1 MKKILLSILCL
12 FSALA
17 MNAEKTYS
25 YTFESKQF
33 SDNGTVALGD
43 VEWTLTG
50 EGGAY
55 WGFDTQNGK
64 GQQFGSSSKPYTT
77 MTFSTNGIAGT
88 ITEIKIN
95 TSGASSIAGTLDVT
109 VGGNAFGS
117 QITLTK
123 TATDYTFTGEASG
136 EIVFSYAQTSS
147 KAIYIKSIEVTYTA
161 AGGEVATLS
170 KPVASVEPGTI
181 YNTTTVELSS
191 ESEGTIYY
199 TTDGTEPT
207 AESEVYSGAI
217 AISEFGAATTI
228 KTVVINGE
236 EYSDVATFSYTLKV
250 ADPVFSHPN
259 GVYEKLTGM
268 DALTFTTETEGATI
282 LYNNRGG
289 DPITEGS
296 KSWGSLSVLSTATV
310 KAVAFVKTEAG
321 DSIFSNVVTRYYTI
335 SPVKPFKVAT
345 EIVSGTKYLIN
356 YEGIVAEPH
365 YTTTNYG
372 YMYTEDVTVNGDF
385 IETHEYY
392 GFTITETETAGEYTI
407 MDANNRYY
415 YMNDGYN
422 NFAATDDITEIGDA
436 AIWTIV
442 IEDDCT
448 ATITNKATG
457 KNISYSTSYK
467 NFESI
472 EGGANLPTL
481 YAIGEYPTLTIT
493 PENWSTVESITTIT
507 ITCEQGIA
515 LNESDELYATYRDP
529 DWNTGLDLGY
539 GKVSEDGKSVVYELA
554 TPLDANGD
562 YYITFPAGLFT
573 LDPNGLAVASEQ
585 ESLGL
590 TVENLNVLELTYA
603 NPGNNSNV
611 KSIEYLYFEF
621 NQDITDNVK
630 GAVITDQNG
639 KEYPLS
645 VTYTDGWG
653 ESTPYN
659 ALCLK
664 TAEPITEPGTYT
676 FVLKKEYIA
685 SVNNASVTI
694 SEDATYTFNIVEG
707 LKVTSVSPVE
717 GAAATEISEIVIDF
731 NNYVYHDYISS
742 IWVMDE
748 NGTEYEFVKD
758 AENLEDNTLSIK
770 FIATTPITT
779 AGTYMFTL
787 QEYAVYGYDSS
798 WNMETIPTQTFTIVF
813 DGSSITS
820 GIEDVVTEGEGE
832 KVIFDLTGRRVKE
845 INKAGIYIINGVKTI
860 VK

>member
-1 MKKILLSILCL
+1 MKKILLSVLCFML
-12 FSALA
+12 TIIGIQAQTTVTGVAADFYGSATITIEEDFVVDSNITFSFVKS
-17 MNAEKTYS
+17 E
-25 YTFESKQF
+25 
-33 SDNGTVALGD
+33 
-43 VEWTLTG
+43 
-50 EGGAY
+50 
-55 WGFDTQNGK
+55 
-64 GQQFGSSSKPYTT
+64 GSSTAPAYNK
-77 MTFSTNGIAGT
+77 AGDIRTYAKNT
-88 ITEIKIN
+88 IT
-95 TSGASSIAGTLDVT
+95 
-109 VGGNAFGS
+109 
-117 QITLTK
+117 
-123 TATDYTFTGEASG
+123 ATCASG
-136 EIVFSYAQTSS
+136 NITKIIFKISAQGKKRLTDLTPNTGAVIIDETNLETVTWEGSASEIVFTVGDYAVYGTDGSG
-147 KAIYIKSIEVTYTA
+147 KAGQIDFTEVEVTYGTGA
-161 AGGEVATLS
+161 TGATLS
-170 KPVASVEPGTI
+170 KPVASVETGVI
-181 YNTTTVELSS
+181 YNATSVELSS

-228 KTVVINGE
+228 KAVVINGE

-335 SPVKPFKVAT
+335 SPIKPYKVAT

-707 LKVTSVSPVE
+707 LKITNITPANNAVVSEV
-717 GAAATEISEIVIDF
+717 SEIVIDF

-758 AENLEDNTLSIK
+758 AENLEYNTLSIK

-779 AGTYMFTL
+779 AGTYTFTL
-787 QEYAVYGYDSS
+787 EEYAVYGYDSS
-798 WNMETIPTQTFTIVF
+798 WNMETIPTQSFTFVIEDT
-813 DGSSITS
+813 T
-820 GIEDVVTEGEGE
+820 GIEDVVAEDGE

-860 VK
+860 VE

>member
-1 MKKILLSILCL
+1 MKKILLSVLCL
-12 FSALA
+12 FSIFAVR
-17 MNAEKTYS
+17 AEEVTLS
-25 YTFESKQF
+25 FADTSVRTSF
-33 SDNGTVALGD
+33 STAEQV
-43 VEWTLTG
+43 WQ
-50 EGGAY
+50 
-55 WGFDTQNGK
+55 QNGITFTNSK
-64 GQQFGSSSKPYTT
+64 GSSTSNVADYSNPVRLYKN
-77 MTFSTNGIAGT
+77 STIVITIEEGLTISQIAFT
-88 ITEIKIN
+88 CNSTSYATALSNSI
-95 TSGASSIAGTLDVT
+95 TSGATVSVDEKIVT
-109 VGGNAFGS
+109 VIPN
-117 QITLTK
+117 
-123 TATDYTFTGEASG
+123 EASNSFT
-136 EIVFSYAQTSS
+136 VTTLSAQVRVNELT
-147 KAIYIKSIEVTYTA
+147 VTYTA
-161 AGGEVATLS
+161 NEESGATLS

-207 AESEVYSGAI
+207 AESAVYGEAI
-217 AISEFGAATTI
+217 AVSEFGATTVI
-228 KTVVINGE
+228 KAIVINGE
-236 EYSDVATFSYTLKV
+236 EYSDVATFSYSLRV
-250 ADPVFSHPN
+250 ADPEFSYPN

-268 DALTFTTETEGATI
+268 NALTFTTETTGATI

-335 SPVKPFKVAT
+335 SPVKPFKIAT

-356 YEGIVAEPH
+356 YEGVIAEPH
-365 YTTTNYG
+365 YTSTNYG
-372 YMYTEDVTVNGDF
+372 YMYTEDATVNGDF
-385 IETHEYY
+385 IETNEYY

-407 MDANNRYY
+407 MDTNNRYY
-415 YMNDGYN
+415 YMSGTYN
-422 NFAATDDITEIGDA
+422 SFNVTDDITEIGDA

-442 IEDDCT
+442 IGDDCT

-457 KNISYSTSYK
+457 KNISYSASYN
-467 NFESI
+467 NFEAI
-472 EGGANLPTL
+472 EGGANLPIL
-481 YAIGEYPTLTIT
+481 YAMREYPTITIT
-493 PENWSTVESITTIT
+493 PENWETVPAITTVT
-507 ITCEQGIA
+507 VTCEDGIA

-529 DWNTGLDLGY
+529 DWNMGLDFGF
-539 GKVSEDGKSVVYELA
+539 GEVSADGKSVVYNLE

-562 YYITFPAGLFT
+562 YRITFPAGLFT
-573 LDPNGLAVASEQ
+573 LDPNGLAIASEE
-585 ESLGL
+585 ESLNL
-590 TVENLNVLELTYA
+590 TVDNPNVLELTYA
-603 NPGNNSNV
+603 NPDGESNV

-621 NQDITDNVK
+621 SQDIFDSVN

-645 VTYTDGWG
+645 VTYTDAWG

-676 FVLKKEYIA
+676 FVLKKEYVYA
-685 SVNNASVTI
+685 GTDVRI
-694 SEDATYTFNIVEG
+694 SEDITYTFNIVEG
-707 LKVTSVSPVE
+707 LKITNITPANNATVTEV
-717 GAAATEISEIVIDF
+717 SEIVIDF
-731 NNYVYHDYISS
+731 NNYVYHDYVSS

-758 AENLEDNTLSIK
+758 AGNLEYNTMSIK

-787 QEYAVYGYDSS
+787 EEYAVYGYDSS
-798 WNMETIPTQTFTIVF
+798 WNMETIPTQSFTFVIENT
-813 DGSSITS
+813 T
-820 GIEDVVTEGEGE
+820 GIENIVAENEGE

-860 VK
+860 VE